1 MNYRDCE
8 GLYKCGQGTEEKCRK
23 ALCPFYKPPK
33 TEEKK
38 ATTYLT
44 TFPDYLDTW
53 RIKRANET
61 TKHIRRFKS

>member
-38 ATTYLT
+38 GHYM
-44 TFPDYLDTW
+44 LDDFSGLF
-53 RIKRANET
+53 RYVED
-61 TKHIRRFKS
+61 